1 MRSRRGKSLI
11 GHSCFQL
18 CLLGSSLWLLITPCP
33 QRQVK
38 HVSGETGL
46 TSGRVGGGKGGGGGA
61 GKERRMLIQPPH
73 HVKCPNS
80 PAGTPSFCQ
89 MKMVLK
95 PLFVQMED
103 RWVGLGNGIHHS
115 AGTEPWEGLWICCS
129 GYCRDG
135 RPHKQVACA
144 CKEPYEGS
152 VVSRSLIFSIMV
164 AEVLV
169 CQGISH
175 TKWVNILV

>member
-1 MRSRRGKSLI
+1 MAANYSMSSAPGQACVWRDRPHFRKGWRRK
-11 GHSCFQL
+11 
-18 CLLGSSLWLLITPCP
+18 
-33 QRQVK
+33 R
-38 HVSGETGL
+38 
-46 TSGRVGGGKGGGGGA
+46 RRGGA